1 VRKWVGTLALIAC
14 AGLGSGVAVAATV
27 EYETVF
33 KKFEVEVESGGGDVK
48 GKLDSHKRKCLKKRK
63 VTAYRKYRGDKH
75 KLGSDK
81 TNKKGKWRLS
91 FDTLKVG
98 KYYAK
103 VGQKDIGPNSAGE
116 DQVCASA
123 KSGKVDVS

>member
-1 VRKWVGTLALIAC
+1 VRKWVGTLAIVAC
-14 AGLGSGVAVAATV
+14 AGLSSGVAAATV

-48 GKLDSHKRKCLKKRK
+48 GKLDSHQGECVKNRK
-63 VTAYRKYRGDKH
+63 VKAYRKYKGDKH

-81 TNKKGKWRLS
+81 TNKKGKWKLS

-98 KYYAK
+98 DYYAK
-103 VGQKDIGPNSAGE
+103 VEQKDLGPNSSGE
-116 DQVCASA
+116 DQVCGSA